1 MGGEFDVISRSL
13 FFLSSAYLR
22 LILGCL
28 DKAEIQ
34 HQSTILLPH
43 FHTITQKN
51 VSNTCLYQK
60 KAVILQAN
68 DRQKYSCPTPY

>member
-13 FFLSSAYLR
+13 FFSIFGLSSAVLTRQKYNTN
-22 LILGCL
+22 
-28 DKAEIQ
+28 Q
-34 HQSTILLPH
+34 PFY
-43 FHTITQKN
+43 FHTSTLSHKKN

-68 DRQKYSCPTPY
+68 DCQKYSCPTPY

>member
-22 LILGCL
+22 LILGSF

-34 HQSTILLPH
+34 HQ
-43 FHTITQKN
+43 
-51 VSNTCLYQK
+51 
-60 KAVILQAN
+60 
-68 DRQKYSCPTPY
+68 

>member
-13 FFLSSAYLR
+13 FFSIFGLSSAVLTRQKYNTN
-22 LILGCL
+22 
-28 DKAEIQ
+28 KP
-34 HQSTILLPH
+34 ILLPH